1 MSVEPTAAQPR
12 GPKPPIPL
20 SIVTGFLGAGKT
32 TLLNRILKDP
42 LMADTAVIINEFG
55 DIGLDHLLV
64 DRADDGVLE
73 LSSGC
78 LCCTIRGD
86 LINTLEDLLRRLDN
100 GRMEKLA
107 RVVIE
112 TTGLADPAPILHTVM
127 LHPYLMLRY
136 RLDSVVTLVDAVN
149 GMSTLDEH
157 VESVRQA
164 AVADRLV
171 LTKTDLLAGAE
182 GQAALAALQA
192 RLRSLNPG
200 APQLLASQ
208 GEADAARLFN
218 AGLYDPASKI
228 PDVARWLNAEAYE
241 PKPAHGHAHGHDHHH
256 DHGKGHG
263 HAHGHHDHDHD
274 HHGHAHHGH
283 HDHHHHGHDHDHGH
297 HPHDVNRHDDK
308 IRAFTLAASRPVPA
322 AALEMFIDLL
332 RSAHGPKLLRV
343 KGIIRIAEDPE
354 RPVVIHGVQHVFH
367 PPVTLPAWPDAD
379 RRSRLVFITSDLPE
393 GFVRR
398 LFDAFTGALQPDT
411 PDAQAMTSN
420 PLAISGFSPR

>member
-1 MSVEPTAAQPR
+1 MSAEPTAAAQPR

-20 SIVTGFLGAGKT
+20 SIITGFLGSGKT

-42 LMADTAVIINEFG
+42 VMADTAVIINEFG

-64 DRADDGVLE
+64 DRSDDGVME

-100 GRMEKLA
+100 GRMDKLA

-171 LTKTDLLAGAE
+171 LTKTDLLTGPD
-182 GQAALAALQA
+182 GQATLSA
-192 RLRSLNPG
+192 LRSRLMTLNPG
-200 APQLLASQ
+200 ALQLEAAQ
-208 GEADAARLFN
+208 GEAEAVHLFN
-218 AGLYDPASKI
+218 AGLYDPATKI

-241 PKPAHGHAHGHDHHH
+241 PKPAVDHNHHHGHEHDHAHCHDENCGHDHHDHHAH
-256 DHGKGHG
+256 DHT
-263 HAHGHHDHDHD
+263 
-274 HHGHAHHGH
+274 HHGH
-283 HDHHHHGHDHDHGH
+283 HH
-297 HPHDVNRHDDK
+297 HDVNRHDDK

-343 KGIIRIAEDPE
+343 KGIIQIAEDPD

-379 RRSRLVFITSDLPE
+379 HRSRLVFITSDLPE

-411 PDAQAMTSN
+411 PDAQAMMDN